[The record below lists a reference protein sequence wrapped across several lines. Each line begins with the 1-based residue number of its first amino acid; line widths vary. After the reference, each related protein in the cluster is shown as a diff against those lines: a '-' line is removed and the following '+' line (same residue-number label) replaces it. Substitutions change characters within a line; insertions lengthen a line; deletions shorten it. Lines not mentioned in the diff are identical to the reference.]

1 MKKEQI
7 VKKSLLVGVGVAAY
21 AQDKANKIAGELLKK
36 GDLSREEGKK
46 LVRTVYREAEISGQ
60 RVAKVL
66 ESELKRILNVSGL
79 KSSQK
84 SRKKKKR

>member
-1 MKKEQI
+1 MKREQI

-36 GDLSREEGKK
+36 GDLSKEEGKK

-79 KSSQK
+79 KSSPK
-84 SRKKKKR
+84 SSKKKKR